1 MGAVAGGRMMEG
13 SSRSERRKMHP
24 VQSNRQAPYNTKGQ
38 KGLSLAKYIKKKKKE
53 KGGIIPNGRKIMM
66 LMFKVIFLQ
75 C

>member
-38 KGLSLAKYIKKKKKE
+38 KGLSLAKYIKKKKRKKVELYQMAE
-53 KGGIIPNGRKIMM
+53 KS
-66 LMFKVIFLQ
+66 
-75 C
+75 